1 MKHAEPEMTVE
12 SFLFKPWDLERRCST
27 SMHAHQSYSIEL
39 IVQSRRHLETG
50 EPTPHSAKLGFLEQY
65 SGKEC
70 IEEARQAASKAD
82 VSIIFAGRNEQ
93 WESEGSD
100 LADLKLPMNQDDMIR
115 TVAKASRKTIVV
127 LYGGNPFD
135 VSEWIEDVDAVVFA
149 HYPGQEGATALT
161 EILTGVVSPSG
172 KLPMSWPTS
181 LEAVPTFNTFPPA
194 KDENGVKLDYKE
206 NLRVGYRHYWDPSSP
221 QSSRW
226 DFGYGLSYTSFRLS
240 DLHLSHKSARQEGDN
255 TIEIDVT
262 VENTGSMAGAE
273 ILQVYVEAADPS
285 VWRPKKELKH
295 FEKVFLQP
303 GEKQVL
309 RLNMVA
315 KYVLSY
321 WDVLSGQW
329 LAEKGKYVVHVGS
342 LTASMEL
349 EKSFRW
355 KGL

>member
-12 SFLFKPWDLERRCST
+12 SFLFKPWDLEKRCFT
-27 SMHAHQSYSIEL
+27 SMKADQSYSIEL
-39 IVQSRRHLETG
+39 IVQSRKHLETG

-65 SGKEC
+65 SEKAC
-70 IEEARQAASKAD
+70 IEEAREAGSKAD

-115 TVAKASRKTIVV
+115 TVARASPKTIVV

-135 VSEWIEDVDAVVFA
+135 VSDWVEDVDGVVFA

-172 KLPMSWPTS
+172 KLPMSWPKS
-181 LEAVPTFNTFPPA
+181 LETVPTFNNFPPA
-194 KDENGVKLDYKE
+194 KDENGVRLDYKE
-206 NLRVGYRHYWDPSSP
+206 QLKVGYRHYWDPSSQ

-226 DFGYGLSYTSFRLS
+226 DFGYGLSYTYFALP
-240 DLHLSHKSARQEGDN
+240 DLQFNQKSARQGDN

-273 ILQVYVEAADPS
+273 ILQVYVEAANPS

-303 GEKQVL
+303 VEKQIV
-309 RLNMVA
+309 RLKMVA

-321 WDVLSGQW
+321 WDVMSDQW
-329 LAEKGKYVVHVGS
+329 LAEKGKYVFHVGRLDS
-342 LTASMEL
+342 
-349 EKSFRW
+349 
-355 KGL
+355 